1 MAEVM
6 WVVSARYQ
14 IAAEASRPMPP
25 TLVPLQVVLLCERPP
40 MALLPEPSVSR
51 WKRRSRWFCA
61 TARTPKKAVPAR
73 VSEITVL

>member
-1 MAEVM
+1 M

-25 TLVPLQVVLLCERPP
+25 TLVPLQVVLAVRAAADGL
-40 MALLPEPSVSR
+40 A
-51 WKRRSRWFCA
+51 
-61 TARTPKKAVPAR
+61 ARTLREQVEEAVKVVLRNCAYTQKTVPAR